1 MSGTQPL
8 PLQAAPASAVH
19 VLHPGDVVCAERG
32 ARLETLLGSCVA
44 IILTDPRRTV
54 GAMCHIVHPSAAPTG
69 HALAATLRPGPGGRP
84 AMATGPRSKSGAFAD
99 VALRTMYAQ
108 LHARGI
114 VPHLCEAYVYGGANM
129 FPHLT
134 TASPVGDRNASWALA
149 ALAADG
155 VRVLAHDVGGQRHR
169 RLSWVVGPHAPQL
182 VVAGA

>member
-1 MSGTQPL
+1 MTTTQPV
-8 PLQAAPASAVH
+8 PLQATPAATVH

-44 IILTDPRRTV
+44 IVLTDPRRTV
-54 GAMCHIVHPSAAPTG
+54 GAMCHIVHSGPAA
-69 HALAATLRPGPGGRP
+69 REP
-84 AMATGPRSKSGAFAD
+84 AGNSRRSSSGAYAD

-114 VPHLCEAYVYGGANM
+114 VPRLCEAYVYGGANM
-129 FPHLT
+129 FPDFV
-134 TASPVGDRNASWALA
+134 AEPSVGDRNARWALR

-169 RLSWVVGPHAPQL
+169 RLSWVVGPQAPQL
-182 VVAGA
+182 IVAGA